1 MVFSEVSLVQVRIA
15 GAVPARMLEMA
26 RRKVTA
32 VLRHVGEPVLF
43 ARVMLTMAA
52 DPAVER
58 PATAWAMV
66 SVNGRLVRASG
77 TGPTMPD
84 AIGQLTTRLRIRLER
99 AWPDDH
105 GHLRR
110 ATATR
115 RSWHRH

>member
-1 MVFSEVSLVQVRIA
+1 MPEL
-15 GAVPARMLEMA
+15 A
-26 RRKVTA
+26 RRRVTG

-77 TGPTMPD
+77 TGPTMHD
-84 AIGQLTTRLRIRLER
+84 AIGQLAARLRIRLDR
-99 AWPDDH
+99 AWPDER
-105 GHLRR
+105 GHLRV

-115 RSWHRH
+115 RVWHRH